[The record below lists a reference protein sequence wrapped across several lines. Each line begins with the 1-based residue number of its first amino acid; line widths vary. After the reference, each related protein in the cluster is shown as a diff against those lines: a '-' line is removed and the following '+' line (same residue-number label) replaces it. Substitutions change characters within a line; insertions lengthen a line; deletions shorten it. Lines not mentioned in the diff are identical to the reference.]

1 MTRLE
6 KKLFFIYNPHAG
18 KENIRG
24 KLFGILQEMADA
36 GYALTVYPTRA
47 AQDAVDQIRELPD
60 DYDLVVCSGG
70 DGTLDEVVTG
80 MMQREHKIPIG
91 YIPAG
96 SCNDFA
102 RSIQIPGNMQQAAK
116 VAVRGENYAVDVGSF
131 NENHFIYVAAFGI
144 FTDVSY
150 STKQEVKNAI
160 GHMAYILEG
169 MKRLANVKSYYMKV
183 TSKEMS
189 FEGDFLFGMVTN
201 SKSVG
206 GFKSII
212 GKNVVFD
219 DGIYEV
225 TFIRRPRTPL
235 ELQEILAAVM
245 IEQIDTK
252 YMYSFRSSR
261 IVVEAEEPV
270 PWSLDGE
277 FGGEH
282 TKVEISNN
290 PRAVEIRISEEIR
303 ENLMADSGM
312 AQEEQSQEEE
322 GQGELSQEGES
333 QEQQSPTLCSRE
345 EISGLE
351 IQEDE
356 SL

>member
-1 MTRLE
+1 M
-6 KKLFFIYNPHAG
+6 
-18 KENIRG
+18 
-24 KLFGILQEMADA
+24 
-36 GYALTVYPTRA
+36 
-47 AQDAVDQIRELPD
+47 
-60 DYDLVVCSGG
+60 
-70 DGTLDEVVTG
+70 
-80 MMQREHKIPIG
+80 
-91 YIPAG
+91 
-96 SCNDFA
+96 
-102 RSIQIPGNMQQAAK
+102 
-116 VAVRGENYAVDVGSF
+116 
-131 NENHFIYVAAFGI
+131 
-144 FTDVSY
+144 
-150 STKQEVKNAI
+150 
-160 GHMAYILEG
+160 
-169 MKRLANVKSYYMKV
+169 
-183 TSKEMS
+183 
-189 FEGDFLFGMVTN
+189 TN

-312 AQEEQSQEEE
+312 AQEEQSQE
-322 GQGELSQEGES
+322 GES

-356 SL
+356 NL